1 MPSPSFTLTLFFT
14 YGLSLKTWEQIGILE
29 RELALYRRFQDRGV
43 QINLVTYGADDARL
57 YADRLPDITILDRP
71 WWLPKRIYNVA
82 LPYVHK
88 EHLAKSDI
96 IKTNQMNGGLA
107 AYRASKKYKR
117 TLFARCGYMW
127 SNVLAKQFGSW
138 HPLTL
143 RAIYIEKKVF
153 PNADEIIVTA
163 PHMADDLRLHLPHC
177 ANRIN
182 IIPNYVDTALFVPG
196 QSQEGLRTDIIYV
209 GRLHPEKNVASL
221 VEALSQ
227 SAATATIIGEGE
239 LGSSLRRTYADLD
252 GRLTWIDHVPHEQ
265 LPQYLNSAK
274 VFVLPSFYE
283 GHPKALIEAMSCG
296 LAVIGADSPGIR
308 ELITHGENGWLC
320 ETSADSLLGALNTL
334 LGNEG
339 LRQKLGKNAHDKV
352 VKSLSLDVIA
362 AQEYDLMIKNL

>member
-1 MPSPSFTLTLFFT
+1 
-14 YGLSLKTWEQIGILE
+14 
-29 RELALYRRFQDRGV
+29 
-43 QINLVTYGADDARL
+43 
-57 YADRLPDITILDRP
+57 
-71 WWLPKRIYNVA
+71 
-82 LPYVHK
+82 
-88 EHLAKSDI
+88 
-96 IKTNQMNGGLA
+96 
-107 AYRASKKYKR
+107 
-117 TLFARCGYMW
+117 
-127 SNVLAKQFGSW
+127 
-138 HPLTL
+138 
-143 RAIYIEKKVF
+143 
-153 PNADEIIVTA
+153 
-163 PHMADDLRLHLPHC
+163 
-177 ANRIN
+177 
-182 IIPNYVDTALFVPG
+182 VDTALFVPG

-239 LGSSLRRTYADLD
+239 LGSSLRGTYADLD
-252 GRLTWIDHVPHEQ
+252 GRLTWIDHVPHDQ

-308 ELITHGENGWLC
+308 ELITHGEDGWLC